1 MSSPT
6 NNAPLRRGRSAAAT
20 RDNSPLPRENPT
32 FENVPPAQS
41 ADHPPPPAAPPAPA
55 PSASLTGD
63 QLTLLLQQVATS
75 NRPRY
80 QIERRAIPLLPSQP
94 GSWTLEALADH
105 LNSQRQYVNAMYRE
119 LGPDD
124 GSRLNAWVEQ
134 GHWREFVPESAAAAG
149 LAIDRALHTAAN
161 AHTATGVRRPAG
173 ACYLDAL
180 IQVYVPGAPGQAGV
194 VVMNHVENLSPEP
207 NLLGFLHQWR
217 TLTRMLPFLGTDV
230 SDTFRRDWLLRKLPP
245 QMLGQLNAR
254 LMEERTRG
262 HEPTFNRTFDLAV
275 ELAPLVVPPPILGAI
290 APATGWGD
298 TDEHQHPHPPDLV
311 GALQFHPQG
320 GGRPAFGR
328 RPDHR
333 NPRQGRGRQ
342 GGNQG
347 GPQAGQ
353 QPQLPR
359 RLNRGAGI
367 CYGFAFRGACPN
379 PQTCQY
385 AHDEAA
391 LTEYLSQLETELSS
405 LRQGAALRGNGT
417 QRLQQLTR

>member
-41 ADHPPPPAAPPAPA
+41 ADHPPPPAAPPVPA

-105 LNSQRQYVNAMYRE
+105 LNSQRQYVNAVYRE

-194 VVMNHVENLSPEP
+194 AVMNHVENLSPEP

-245 QMLGQLNAR
+245 QMRGQLNAR

-262 HEPTFNRTFDLAV
+262 NEPTFNRTFDLAV
-275 ELAPLVVPPPILGAI
+275 ELAPWSSPLPSSAPSPPRRAGVTPTSTSTRTRRTWSAPSSTTPRAGVARRSGVAPITATPGRDGAAREATKVVP
-290 APATGWGD
+290 
-298 TDEHQHPHPPDLV
+298 
-311 GALQFHPQG
+311 
-320 GGRPAFGR
+320 RPGSSR
-328 RPDHR
+328 SC
-333 NPRQGRGRQ
+333 
-342 GGNQG
+342 
-347 GPQAGQ
+347 
-353 QPQLPR
+353 
-359 RLNRGAGI
+359 RGA
-367 CYGFAFRGACPN
+367 
-379 PQTCQY
+379 
-385 AHDEAA
+385 
-391 LTEYLSQLETELSS
+391 
-405 LRQGAALRGNGT
+405 
-417 QRLQQLTR
+417 